1 MANVY
6 AIKSGNWSDPTVWNT
21 GTLPTSSD
29 DVRSGTFTVTVD
41 QDVAVLSLRNTALA
55 PAGSGGTFSVTGS
68 MPGGGRII
76 SGDLYSQ
83 GGYVLNINIAGTCS
97 YTGNVFA
104 GSTNASH
111 GIRLFGTSVCQF
123 NLNGSVTGGSTQN
136 ANGFQIDSSNAT
148 INVIGTLN
156 GASNGSSAGT
166 IVGAACILNITGTVN
181 GGSANVGLSINAA
194 AVITLNGNAIGA
206 ATSAI
211 SNGSNGSFLY
221 GTFNAIGSSTS
232 NGVGIFGSTVNP
244 NWTVTNIVNT
254 TLGVGIGGAVRV
266 SSTNPTWTVITPTG
280 SSLVLTN
287 PSGTLPPATTNVR
300 FGTVYGGGAY
310 TGTLVVPTASAV
322 SYGVAVD
329 NTTGSAILSPT
340 DLFNAISGSTNDMAV
355 RLKNVST
362 IQTTGDQIQALF
374 VT

>member
-6 AIKSGNWSDPTVWNT
+6 AIKSGNWSDSTVWNT

-166 IVGAACILNITGTVN
+166 IVAAACILNITGTVN
-181 GGSANVGLSINAA
+181 GGSANVGLSISAA

-211 SNGSNGSFLY
+211 SNVSNGSFLY
-221 GTFNAIGSSTS
+221 GTFNAVGSSTS
-232 NGVGIFGSTVNP
+232 TSPGVFGSTVNP
-244 NWTVTNIVNT
+244 NWVVTNIVNT
-254 TLGVGIGGAVRV
+254 TASIGIGGAVRV
-266 SSTNPTWTVITPTG
+266 SSTNPTWTFITPSG
-280 SSLVLTN
+280 SNLILTN
-287 PSGTLPPATTNVR
+287 PTSSTLPTITDVR
-300 FGTVYGGGAY
+300 SGTVYGGGAY
-310 TGTLVVPTASAV
+310 IGTLSMPPTTSV

-329 NTTGSAILSPT
+329 NTTGSAFLT
-340 DLFNAISGSTNDMAV
+340 ANNFFAAVSGSSDPVAV
-355 RLKNVST
+355 RLRNVST
-362 IQTTGDQIQALF
+362 VQTTGDQLQAVF
-374 VT
+374 

>member
-41 QDVAVLSLRNTALA
+41 QNVAVLSLRNTALA

-104 GSTNASH
+104 GSTNAAH

-148 INVIGTLN
+148 INVVGTLN

-166 IVGAACILNITGTVN
+166 IVSAACILNITGTVN
-181 GGSANVGLSINAA
+181 GGSANVGLSVGAP

-232 NGVGIFGSTVNP
+232 TSPGVFGGTVNP
-244 NWTVTNIVNT
+244 NWAVTNIVNT
-254 TLGVGIGGAVRV
+254 TASIGIGGAVRV
-266 SSTNPTWTVITPTG
+266 SSTNPTWTFITSAG
-280 SSLVLTN
+280 STLTLTN
-287 PSGTLPPATTNVR
+287 PTSSTLPAITDVR
-300 FGTVYGGGAY
+300 SGTVYGGGAY
-310 TGTLVVPTASAV
+310 IGTLAMPPTTSV

-329 NTTGSAILSPT
+329 NTTGSAFLTANNFFAAVSESSDPV
-340 DLFNAISGSTNDMAV
+340 AV
-355 RLKNVST
+355 RLRNVST
-362 IQTTGDQIQALF
+362 VQTTGDQLQAVF
-374 VT
+374 